1 MQIFVLHPDIDV
13 LAALVGRMRDRGLST
28 VHAAM
33 AAPLVER
40 AAKLRPSVMVLPEH
54 AEDAS
59 GEAELA
65 ALRNA
70 LPDVPEVLVPP
81 LSAYDDAGF
90 AKIVDV
96 VMGAILAAQPEGERA
111 AQHGGGEVR
120 GDLAQIPLP
129 DLLQLLSMGKKT
141 GTLTVSTN
149 AGQGELHLAD
159 GEVVDAMYRRA
170 EGLKAVVRLLGE
182 RDGAFHFAPDAT
194 PGLRRIFA
202 PISTILMEGTR
213 QVDEVKRQREALGLS
228 PTQAVAFQVDDP
240 RPAEQLGATALEVS
254 HALSAAR
261 PLDDLLD
268 DLPAA
273 DLPILQALVALDQA
287 GVLRRLPIGELRPS
301 LAGPEG
307 MVVLRG
313 LARRLRPRGF
323 RGPGRLVLVG
333 SERSIRLARQALG
346 RLAEAM
352 PGADVGGELTL
363 DRLMEATAQLQLGES
378 IALDV
383 MTVID
388 RDELGPALP
397 LVVNGAIG
405 VVVLDRPSQAL
416 AEILEEL
423 EIALVDARSVV
434 DPMEF
439 EEPLDAGEP
448 AAIAA
453 IIRGAIEGMG
463 ES

>member
-13 LAALVGRMRDRGLST
+13 LAALVGRMRDRGLTT

-40 AAKLRPSVMVLPEH
+40 AAKLRPSVLVLPEH
-54 AEDAS
+54 AEDPAAA
-59 GEAELA
+59 AELA
-65 ALRNA
+65 ALRQA

-81 LSAYDDAGF
+81 LSAYDDAAF

-96 VMGAILAAQPEGERA
+96 VTAAIVAAQPADDRA
-111 AQHGGGEVR
+111 SHGSGEVR

-141 GTLTVSTN
+141 GTLTVTTN
-149 AGQGELHLAD
+149 GGAGELHLAD

-182 RDGAFHFAPDAT
+182 PDGAFHFSPDAT

-228 PTQAVAFQVDDP
+228 PAQAIAFQIDDP
-240 RPAEQLGATALEVS
+240 RLAEPLGATALEVA
-254 HALSAAR
+254 HALGAAR

-268 DLPAA
+268 DLPGA
-273 DLPILQALVALDQA
+273 DLGILQALVALDQVGA
-287 GVLRRLPIGELRPS
+287 LRRLPIGELRPS

-333 SERSIRLARQALG
+333 GERSIRLARQALG
-346 RLAEAM
+346 RLAESM
-352 PGADVGGELTL
+352 PGADVGGELTI

-378 IALDV
+378 VALDV
-383 MTVID
+383 VTVID
-388 RDELGPALP
+388 REALGPALP

-405 VVVLDRPSQAL
+405 VVVLDRPSAAL
-416 AEILEEL
+416 SEILEEL
-423 EIALVDARSVV
+423 EVALVDARSVV
-434 DPMEF
+434 DPAEF

-448 AAIAA
+448 AVIAA
-453 IIRGAIEGMG
+453 VIRGAIEGMG